1 MGGVDCGER
10 LDGVIRGDREDESLG
25 GAVERV
31 ARAADPLDEGR
42 DLTGRVVLDHPV
54 DGPDVDTELER
65 RRGHE
70 AFDLP
75 AFEARLDPL
84 ALLPGQGTVVDRDI
98 LTDHRQAGAEE
109 LGEGTGVHE
118 DERRAALVEGVVDRG
133 EAGRG
138 LRGDVEVASG
148 LEVLVDGTRPFDSIL
163 VSFLERREEDFE
175 GLPAAEERGDRIRVT
190 HGGGKADALEIPL
203 RNSTEPLKPDRQLD
217 PAPVLR
223 ELMDF
228 IDDDVSH
235 RLEVTLHQFPGED
248 RLQGLRG
255 GDEDVGGI
263 GGLLSAIRSRRV
275 AVPHGGCETR
285 GRYEALDTVDQI
297 PIKGSQGRDV
307 EGPDPIPLAGP

>member
-1 MGGVDCGER
+1 MTPRWARNSATRSAWTSSSSRYGSAVRIVER
-10 LDGVIRGDREDESLG
+10 MSDH
-25 GAVERV
+25 GAVPPWSKAQPTIWWAKTSR
-31 ARAADPLDEGR
+31 ARRWMCSGSRSCSCAAWTAARDSMASSDETARTSPLDVR
-42 DLTGRVVLDHPV
+42 SSVWP
-54 DGPDVDTELER
+54 ER
-65 RRGHE
+65 
-70 AFDLP
+70 P
-75 AFEARLDPL
+75 S
-84 ALLPGQGTVVDRDI
+84 
-98 LTDHRQAGAEE
+98 
-109 LGEGTGVHE
+109 VHE
-118 DERRAALVEGVVDRG
+118 DERRSALVEGVVDRR

-148 LEVLVDGTRPFDSIL
+148 LEVLVDRTRPFDSII
-163 VSFLERREEDFE
+163 VSFLERCEEDFE
-175 GLPAAEERGDRIRVT
+175 GVLAAEERGDRIRMAYR
-190 HGGGKADALEIPL
+190 GGKADTLEVPFHD
-203 RNSTEPLKPDRQLD
+203 STEPLESDGELD
-217 PAPVLR
+217 SPSVSR

-307 EGPDPIPLAGP
+307 EGPDPIPLAG